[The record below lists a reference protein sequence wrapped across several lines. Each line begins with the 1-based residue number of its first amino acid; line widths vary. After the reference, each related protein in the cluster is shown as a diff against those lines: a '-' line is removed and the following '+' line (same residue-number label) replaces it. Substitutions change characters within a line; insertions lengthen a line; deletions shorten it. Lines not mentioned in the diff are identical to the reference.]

1 MNLLPYDSIIL
12 DVLDNVPNHNYLYVD
27 SLLIIPENG
36 GDWLLDFPK
45 EVDADV
51 VVLHAQDYMH
61 IKMDGTSNEIALI
74 EDFKRINNIE
84 VLILAH
90 WNHRLS
96 EIYNSS
102 VDFIE
107 FPSHSHDLVQE
118 LIRNKNTWLNVVNN
132 KTQDINYMCL
142 NGILKTHRKDTY
154 NYLSTLDIPSI
165 VTSSLTPNSFNFPKY
180 DDYNWDNIANYIS
193 LLDAYRTTPVNI
205 ITESLYKEPIGII
218 TEKTLFAFASL
229 QLPILVAHKG
239 AVKDAESYGFDMFRD
254 IIDHSYD
261 DLPNDIRWKSAIDLN
276 MRILKGEFD
285 YNALLPRLKQN
296 QEYLLNGYLDFI
308 ETRLS
313 TDLFNTI
320 NN

>member
-1 MNLLPYDSIIL
+1 MNLLPYDSIIYDIL
-12 DVLDNVPNHNYLYVD
+12 NRCGYDYTYVD
-27 SLLIIPENG
+27 SLLLVPANG
-36 GDWLLDFPK
+36 GDWVLDFPE
-45 EVDADV
+45 EVNADI
-51 VVLHAQDYMH
+51 VVLHAQDYIH
-61 IKMDGTSNEIALI
+61 INLDGTSDEIKLI
-74 EDFKRINNIE
+74 EAFKENNNIKMLFL
-84 VLILAH
+84 VH
-90 WNHRLS
+90 WNHGLKN
-96 EIYNSS
+96 IYNGS
-102 VDFIE
+102 VGLIE
-107 FPSHSHDLVQE
+107 FPSHSHDVVQD
-118 LIRNKNTWLNVVNN
+118 LIRNKDKWLNVVNN
-132 KTQDINYMCL
+132 KTQDTNYMCL
-142 NGILKTHRKDTY
+142 NGILKTHRKNTY
-154 NYLSTLDIPSI
+154 NYLSTFDMPSI

-180 DDYNWDNIANYIS
+180 DDYDYNNVENYIS

-205 ITESLYKEPIGII
+205 ITESLYNEPIGII

-276 MRILKGEFD
+276 MHILKGEFD

-313 TDLFNTI
+313 TDLINVI

>member
-1 MNLLPYDSIIL
+1 MNLLPYDSIIIETL
-12 DVLDNVPNHNYLYVD
+12 DQECPRNYTYVD
-27 SLLIIPENG
+27 SLLLIPENG
-36 GDWLLDFPK
+36 GDWILDFPK
-45 EVDADV
+45 SVTTDV
-51 VVLHAQDYMH
+51 VVMHAQDYIH
-61 IKMDGTSNEIALI
+61 VDLDGTSNEIVSI
-74 EDFKRINNIE
+74 ENFKRINNINN
-84 VLILAH
+84 LILVH
-90 WNHRLS
+90 WNHSLS
-96 EIYNSS
+96 EIYNGS
-102 VDFIE
+102 VGLIE
-107 FPSHSHDLVQE
+107 FPSHSHDLVQD
-118 LIRNKNTWLNVVNN
+118 LIRNKDKWLNIVNN

-142 NGILKTHRKDTY
+142 NGILKTHRRDTY

-165 VTSSLTPNSFNFPKY
+165 VTSSLTPNSFNFSKY

-239 AVKDAESYGFDMFRD
+239 AVKDAESYGFDVFRD

-261 DLPNDIRWKSAIDLN
+261 DLPNDIRWRSAIDLN
-276 MRILKGEFD
+276 MDILKGKFD

-313 TDLFNTI
+313 TDLINAI